1 MSGESVA
8 YLDASA
14 AVKLVRS
21 EPETSALRHALA
33 QGVASVSS
41 ELLAVEL
48 RCFAHR
54 VAPEQHDSA
63 IRLIDSVGLVPLT
76 APIRAR
82 AGESFDPPQT
92 AVDALHIATALALD
106 LEGLVFV
113 TYDERQLAGAR
124 DAGLEVARPGA

>member
-1 MSGESVA
+1 MNGDSVA

-14 AVKLVRS
+14 AVKLVRD
-21 EPETSALRHALA
+21 EPETAALRESLTPTSR
-33 QGVASVSS
+33 GVSS
-41 ELLAVEL
+41 RLLQVEL

-54 VAPEQHDSA
+54 VAPERHDRVA
-63 IRLIDSVGLVPLT
+63 ELIDRLTLIPLT
-76 APIRAR
+76 PPILTR
-82 AGESFDPPQT
+82 AGEAFAPPQG